1 MHLQASLFD
10 QCGVPASV
18 YHIWCMVR
26 ALRCLLSFAS
36 HLVGICAAFST
47 IWHCSCL
54 YGSVRYCSAGWVA
67 VCAVVGELPPGA
79 SALPNF
85 CGAAYLQPIRPIARA
100 LVLSVL
106 LACLYNVSQLS
117 TQHWLAC
124 KTLFL
129 VLSGCA
135 CRSHWTATRH
145 RSCGTACQCKH
156 HIFRCRIGYD
166 NVCADIAVRFQRC
179 SCSWSLCLL
188 LQACN
193 TSSPTCSNIA
203 TIRPCNFTPCSCERV
218 VPSRRHAHR

>member
-1 MHLQASLFD
+1 VLHGQIINLLLWLRQLVQLAAVLQSSSGFFMHLQASLFD

-85 CGAAYLQPIRPIARA
+85 CGAAYLQPIRPIKQE
-100 LVLSVL
+100 LW
-106 LACLYNVSQLS
+106 C
-117 TQHWLAC
+117 
-124 KTLFL
+124 
-129 VLSGCA
+129 
-135 CRSHWTATRH
+135 
-145 RSCGTACQCKH
+145 
-156 HIFRCRIGYD
+156 
-166 NVCADIAVRFQRC
+166 
-179 SCSWSLCLL
+179 SLCCWH
-188 LQACN
+188 A
-193 TSSPTCSNIA
+193 
-203 TIRPCNFTPCSCERV
+203 FTMSV
-218 VPSRRHAHR
+218 S